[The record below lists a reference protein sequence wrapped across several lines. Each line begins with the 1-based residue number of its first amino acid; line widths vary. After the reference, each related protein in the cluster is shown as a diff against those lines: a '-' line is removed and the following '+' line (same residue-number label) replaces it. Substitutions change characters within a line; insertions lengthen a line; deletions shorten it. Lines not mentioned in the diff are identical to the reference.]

1 MAVAKNQVFE
11 NREVNENA
19 HRLGWEKK
27 KGC

>member
-11 NREVNENA
+11 NMAVNNNA
-19 HRLGWEKK
+19 HRLRWENK